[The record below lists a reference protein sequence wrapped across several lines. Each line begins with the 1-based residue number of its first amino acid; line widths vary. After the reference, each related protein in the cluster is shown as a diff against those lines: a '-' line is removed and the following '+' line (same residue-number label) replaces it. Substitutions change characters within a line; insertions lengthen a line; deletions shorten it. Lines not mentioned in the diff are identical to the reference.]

1 MKWKEFYD
9 RCYEW
14 SVSTLRNNISKL
26 SEFGPS
32 DEVLDVFFDLPK
44 EVTDQ
49 FVRKAI
55 KFGVQFSEDGI
66 MEMEDNVSSEFFVE
80 LIKRY
85 IKSISIEDIR
95 GTLLSKAIQ
104 DELLELKLS
113 DIFNDEYQFI
123 EWDDYYDGF
132 YDFSISEAL
141 SLIDRVND
149 LGGSSEIIEVI
160 EDLNSKGAGL
170 AALKAFLNRGVKFDK
185 DDIIELVSILDDED
199 VRFLI
204 ESNFDLFSID
214 ELLSMSEIVEG
225 LVESKIRDVV
235 ELTFDEVDA
244 LIESGFE
251 FDFYDKLPENYSVTW
266 ERFYSQYDSC
276 SKSRLN
282 FLIEH
287 LNEVGPATQI
297 IEVSDYLEG
306 EHLNKLVNLAISQKV
321 SFTNAQVLELSF
333 NLSKE
338 VRSNLVR
345 DNLKVLSIS
354 DLLYEIGEVNNLSEL
369 IVKKFEI
376 SKDEDLE
383 ELFYMSDEKL
393 LADVLEVV
401 CLTSDNQNILN
412 EYYDSI
418 PAMSKKSLLKRL
430 NLQKSI
436 NRELKSQLELDL
448 MSRRKRMKV
457 MRKQGDDMDLYDYL
471 ILHHSLN
478 QRTKESTSQTED

>member
-55 KFGVQFSEDGI
+55 KFGVKFSEDEI

-113 DIFNDEYQFI
+113 EIFNDEYQFI

-132 YDFSISEAL
+132 YDFSVSEAL
-141 SLIDRVND
+141 SLIDSVND
-149 LGGSSEIIEVI
+149 LGESSEIIEVI

-204 ESNFDLFSID
+204 ESNFDLFSIV

-235 ELTFDEVDA
+235 ELTF
-244 LIESGFE
+244 
-251 FDFYDKLPENYSVTW
+251 K
-266 ERFYSQYDSC
+266 
-276 SKSRLN
+276 
-282 FLIEH
+282 
-287 LNEVGPATQI
+287 
-297 IEVSDYLEG
+297 
-306 EHLNKLVNLAISQKV
+306 
-321 SFTNAQVLELSF
+321 
-333 NLSKE
+333 
-338 VRSNLVR
+338 
-345 DNLKVLSIS
+345 
-354 DLLYEIGEVNNLSEL
+354 
-369 IVKKFEI
+369 
-376 SKDEDLE
+376 
-383 ELFYMSDEKL
+383 
-393 LADVLEVV
+393 
-401 CLTSDNQNILN
+401 
-412 EYYDSI
+412 
-418 PAMSKKSLLKRL
+418 
-430 NLQKSI
+430 
-436 NRELKSQLELDL
+436 
-448 MSRRKRMKV
+448 
-457 MRKQGDDMDLYDYL
+457 
-471 ILHHSLN
+471 
-478 QRTKESTSQTED
+478 